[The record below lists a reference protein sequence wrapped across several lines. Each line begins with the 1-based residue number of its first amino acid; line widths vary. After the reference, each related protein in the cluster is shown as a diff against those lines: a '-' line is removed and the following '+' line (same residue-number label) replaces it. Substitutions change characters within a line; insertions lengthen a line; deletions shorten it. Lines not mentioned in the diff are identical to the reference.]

1 MPRSLLAAL
10 TNRLRNLRYNYLFLP
25 GLLALAFAA
34 LAAGLTHVDRLGES
48 EGVLALFPAGPPAA
62 RTVLATIATAVATV
76 AGVAF
81 SITIVSLQ
89 LVSQQFT
96 PRALRG
102 FLGDRLNQAIAG
114 AFVGVFL
121 YCLVALRAVAEGEE
135 AFLPGLTVSVAVGLA
150 FMSLALLLVFIHH
163 MGHSIQVSNIAKG
176 IADATTAAARR
187 PYPGSYGAAVEDED
201 ADALVAQWEQEAR
214 PTVVHP
220 EEAGFVQSVD
230 NVPAAIEGRSFR
242 VELLVTPGDFVTPRH
257 PVARVWT
264 GADPDACAK
273 ALRRA
278 IAVTSERDLEQ
289 DVGYGVRQLAD
300 IAVKALSPSVND
312 PTTATTCIGYLQGIL
327 ELLAAQPEPSLVRR
341 YGREDVTL
349 VLRRDTFPDYLEALV
364 QISRYATSD
373 ARVVQALLQAAL
385 RVAQAAAE
393 ADAGGKAAA
402 AARVGTRIARR
413 ALGSDRLDAEE
424 REAVAEMLHR
434 LPALAATSP

>member
-1 MPRSLLAAL
+1 
-10 TNRLRNLRYNYLFLP
+10 
-25 GLLALAFAA
+25 
-34 LAAGLTHVDRLGES
+34 
-48 EGVLALFPAGPPAA
+48 
-62 RTVLATIATAVATV
+62 
-76 AGVAF
+76 
-81 SITIVSLQ
+81 
-89 LVSQQFT
+89 
-96 PRALRG
+96 
-102 FLGDRLNQAIAG
+102 
-114 AFVGVFL
+114 
-121 YCLVALRAVAEGEE
+121 
-135 AFLPGLTVSVAVGLA
+135 
-150 FMSLALLLVFIHH
+150 
-163 MGHSIQVSNIAKG
+163 
-176 IADATTAAARR
+176 
-187 PYPGSYGAAVEDED
+187 
-201 ADALVAQWEQEAR
+201 
-214 PTVVHP
+214 
-220 EEAGFVQSVD
+220 VQSVD

-424 REAVAEMLHR
+424 REAVEEMLHR